1 MSSYSTA
8 LRDKLFELLPAYIRG
23 LDGPDRLAAND
34 PPGPLQ
40 ALLRVIEEQAD
51 AIDDDIT
58 QLFNDAF
65 IETCEPWAIPYIGDL
80 VGTTPLF
87 DESRIRGGETA
98 KELFRNLNG
107 PSFRPQIGLGNRADV
122 AKTIYFRR
130 RKGTLPMLEE
140 LARDVTG
147 WPAHA
152 VEFFQRLQWNQRVK
166 NHLRMHA
173 LQTPDLRSVAAL
185 DRLEAAFDTT
195 CRTVDVRPIGEDEGW
210 YGIRKIGF
218 FLWRLLAHRFEA
230 VDARRQGGGGD
241 FRWRFSPLGHD
252 APLFSARRREDDET
266 GLTERRHVPQEISRA
281 EFHDDMRSAFF
292 LPDGSPQ
299 PLIPD
304 FSEYYGLFDPF
315 AGIVLADERAMMI
328 FINRAPVPLSRIRC
342 RNLDLWGQPSG
353 NQVAIDV
360 ATGRIALGPLAA
372 TAAAAGGVSVY
383 FHHGFPGNLG
393 GGLYRRRAWLI
404 EPAGGV
410 LILEVNDSGAPDTF
424 GTIAAA
430 VAHWSGLPVQP
441 DCIIR
446 IGDSRTY
453 TDALTIEPAN
463 GQYIAIEAADGCRP
477 HLLLPQPL
485 RITGNHDTSSVTL
498 GGLLIEG
505 RVEITGSLKHLR
517 LIHTTLVP
525 AGSIAAPDPALPPS
539 PPAPIQPSISAA
551 EALPDGSL
559 ANAQLRIEAAFS
571 IMGRLRIPDH
581 AELIALLDCAVDGS
595 GGTAIAG
602 PAANSFGPACKI
614 ERSTIRGQVRVRQVD
629 FATDSIFDGLVAVQ
643 RQQEGCI
650 RFSYVPANS
659 ITPRRY
665 RCQPDLAIRR
675 ALEAAAPLTPA
686 QAAALRTETALRVQ
700 PEYSSEAYGQ
710 PAWLQL
716 ARSAPPEITTG
727 SEDGADMG
735 VWCHLK
741 QPQRAANLKLRL
753 EEYLPFGLEP
763 ALIRVT

>member
-8 LRDKLFELLPAYIRG
+8 LRDKLFQLLPAYIRE
-23 LDGPDRLAAND
+23 LDGPDRLGAND

-51 AIDDDIT
+51 AIDGDIT

-98 KELFRNLNG
+98 KELFGNLNG

-152 VEFFQRLQWNQRVK
+152 AEFFQRLQWNQRVK

-173 LQTPDLRSVAAL
+173 LQTPDIRSVARL
-185 DRLEAAFDTT
+185 DRLGSAFDET

-230 VDARRQGGGGD
+230 VDARRQGGPGD
-241 FRWRFSPLGHD
+241 FRWRFSPLGQD

-266 GLTERRHVPQEISRA
+266 GLTERRHVPQAISRP
-281 EFHDDMRSAFF
+281 EFHADMRSA
-292 LPDGSPQ
+292 LLQ
-299 PLIPD
+299 PAFPD

-315 AGIVLADERAMMI
+315 PGIILADERAMMI
-328 FINRAPVPLSRIRC
+328 VINGAPVPLSRIRC

-360 ATGRIALGPLAA
+360 ATGRISLGPLAA
-372 TAAAAGGVSVY
+372 TAAAAGGVAVY

-393 GGLYRRRAWLI
+393 GGSYRRRAWII
-404 EPAGGV
+404 EPAANV
-410 LILEVNDSGAPDTF
+410 LILEVNDSGDPGTF

-430 VAHWSGLPVQP
+430 LAHWAGLPVQP

-446 IGDSRTY
+446 VGDSRTY
-453 TDALTIEPAN
+453 ADAITIEPAD
-463 GQYIAIEAADGCRP
+463 GRYIAIEAADGCRP

-485 RITGNHDTSSVTL
+485 RITGNHDSSSVTL
-498 GGLLIEG
+498 GGLLVEG
-505 RVEITGSLKHLR
+505 RIEITGSLKHLR

-525 AGSIAAPDPALPPS
+525 GGSIAARDPALPP
-539 PPAPIQPSISAA
+539 PPPGPVQPSISAA

-581 AELIALLDCAVDGS
+581 AELIALLDCAVDGT

-602 PAANSFGPACKI
+602 AAANSFGPACHI

-629 FATDSIFDGLVAVQ
+629 LATDSIFDGPVIVQ
-643 RQQEGCI
+643 RQQTGCI
-650 RFSYVPANS
+650 RFSYVPPNS
-659 ITPRRY
+659 TTPRRY
-665 RCQPDLAIRR
+665 RCQPDLVIRR
-675 ALEAAAPLTPA
+675 ALAAAGPLTPA
-686 QAAALRTETALRVQ
+686 QVAALRAETALRVQ
-700 PEYSSEAYGQ
+700 PEYTSEAYGQ

-716 ARSAPPEITTG
+716 ARSAPPDITTG